1 MAKDRLVVILAGDIG
16 GTSTRLALFEKTGDR
31 LRIAVEEVYP
41 SQAHKSLEEI
51 VRKFIA
57 THPFAVTA
65 AAFGIA
71 GPVRGG
77 RVQTPNLAWIVD
89 GAVVARE
96 MGLEQ
101 VGLINDLEA
110 NAWGIA
116 ALEDKDFVT
125 LNPGVPG
132 AAGNQ
137 AVISAGTGLGEAGLY
152 WDGERHRPFA
162 CEGGHS
168 DFAPRNA
175 AEIRVLEFLL
185 GEFDRVSVER
195 LLSGPGL
202 HNIFRALLNEAG
214 RPERDAFDELAASGD
229 PAAAISSAALTNSHP
244 IAVHALDLFVSL
256 YGAEAGNVALKMMA
270 TGGVFIGGGIAP
282 RIIEKMKDKPFIDAF
297 LNKGRM
303 RPLLEAMPV
312 RVILNDKTAL
322 LGAGRFAAGA

>member
-1 MAKDRLVVILAGDIG
+1 MILGGDIG
-16 GTSTRLALFEKTGDR
+16 GTSTRLALFEKSGER
-31 LRIAVEEVYP
+31 LQIAIEKVYP
-41 SQAHKSLEEI
+41 SQQHASLEEI

-57 THPFAVTA
+57 EHPMAITA

-71 GPVRGG
+71 GPVRDG

-89 GAVVARE
+89 GTVVARE
-96 MGLEQ
+96 MGLES

-116 ALEDKDFVT
+116 ALQDNDFVT
-125 LNPGVPG
+125 LNPGVPR
-132 AAGNQ
+132 ATGNQ

-152 WDGERHRPFA
+152 WDGQRHRPFA
-162 CEGGHS
+162 CEGGHC

-175 AEIRVLEFLL
+175 AEMRVLAFLL
-185 GEFDRVSVER
+185 AEFDRVSYER

-202 HNIFRALLNEAG
+202 HNIFRALRSAEARTG
-214 RPERDAFDELAASGD
+214 RDALDESLAAGD
-229 PAAAISSAALTNSHP
+229 PSAAISRAALEGRHS
-244 IAVHALDLFVSL
+244 IAVQALEMFVSL

-282 RIIEKMKDKPFIDAF
+282 RIIEKMRGPSFIDAF
-297 LNKGRM
+297 LAKGRM

-312 RVILNDKTAL
+312 KVILNDKTAL
-322 LGAGRFAAGA
+322 MGAGRFAATQ